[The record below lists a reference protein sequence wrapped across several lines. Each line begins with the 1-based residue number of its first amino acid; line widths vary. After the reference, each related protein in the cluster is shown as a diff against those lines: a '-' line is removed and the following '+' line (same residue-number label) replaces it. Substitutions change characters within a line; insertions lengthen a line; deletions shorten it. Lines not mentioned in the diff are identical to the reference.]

1 MIGVKIVLV
10 FICALI
16 VTVTTL
22 KTRNKNKK
30 NEE

>member
-10 FICALI
+10 IICGLI

-22 KTRNKNKK
+22 KTRDKNKK

>member
-10 FICALI
+10 IICGFI
-16 VTVTTL
+16 VYVTTL

>member
-1 MIGVKIVLV
+1 MGVKIALVIICGLFVL
-10 FICALI
+10 
-16 VTVTTL
+16 VTTL